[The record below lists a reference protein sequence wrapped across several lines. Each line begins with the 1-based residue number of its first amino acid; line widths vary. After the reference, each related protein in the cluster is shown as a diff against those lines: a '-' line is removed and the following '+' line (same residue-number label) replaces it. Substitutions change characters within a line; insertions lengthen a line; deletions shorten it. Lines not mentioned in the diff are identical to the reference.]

1 MSEYQNRIFGRENEI
16 EELEY
21 MIKKSKKDK
30 VPEPDGFSHELQQS
44 GRSMDEPRIVLY
56 YKVFFSTDN
65 GSWGST
71 RSESDGWTSFILEHF
86 EKFKMASKMVAILV
100 FQS

>member
-1 MSEYQNRIFGRENEI
+1 
-16 EELEY
+16 
-21 MIKKSKKDK
+21 
-30 VPEPDGFSHELQQS
+30 
-44 GRSMDEPRIVLY
+44 MDEPRIV

-71 RSESDGWTSFILEHF
+71 HSESAGWTSFILEHF
-86 EKFKMASKMVAILV
+86 EKFKMAFKMAAILV